1 MTEMSNR
8 ILIVDDEAEIAD
20 LIEVYL
26 KNENYTVFICHTAE
40 DALQCIN
47 TTPIDL
53 AVLDLMLP
61 DMSGLTLG
69 QKIRERHR
77 YPIIMLTA
85 KNQETDKITG
95 LTMGADD
102 YLTKPFRPLELVAR
116 IKAQLRRYKQ
126 YNPAFSKRAMKPFE
140 DIDERLEALLRG
152 EEAQAPLPQ
161 GLAIME
167 QKLGDLKEAMEKRL
181 LDAQLAEQRKNDLVM
196 YLAHD
201 IRTPLTS
208 VIGYLNLLDEAQ
220 NMPQQQRQKYTRI
233 ALDKAYRL
241 EKMIDEF
248 FEITKYSL
256 QQIQLNPEP
265 IDLYYMLVQLTDELL
280 PALEKNAN
288 RTAIQMPSENLT
300 LCGDREALARAFN
313 NLLKNAAAYSQSH
326 TEIVISAQER
336 DGWVE
341 IRFQNQGK
349 TIPPDK
355 LERIFEKFYRADD
368 SRNSDSGGTGLG
380 LAIAKEII
388 VRHGGTIRA
397 ESQDNRVAFVVTLP
411 QGAA

>member
-1 MTEMSNR
+1 
-8 ILIVDDEAEIAD
+8 
-20 LIEVYL
+20 
-26 KNENYTVFICHTAE
+26 
-40 DALQCIN
+40 
-47 TTPIDL
+47 
-53 AVLDLMLP
+53 
-61 DMSGLTLG
+61 
-69 QKIRERHR
+69 
-77 YPIIMLTA
+77 
-85 KNQETDKITG
+85 
-95 LTMGADD
+95 
-102 YLTKPFRPLELVAR
+102 
-116 IKAQLRRYKQ
+116 
-126 YNPAFSKRAMKPFE
+126 MKPFE

-220 NMPQQQRQKYTRI
+220 DMPQQQRQKYTRI

-300 LCGDREALARAFN
+300 LCGDPEALARAFN

-355 LERIFEKFYRADD
+355 LERIFEKFYRPDD